1 MTSELEPIVQQIN
14 TGDYQNAER
23 ALRSLLT
30 EDPRNS
36 DAWILL
42 ANLVQ
47 DPVQKEACYRRV
59 LHIDPGNRRAARR
72 LEALSGQPP
81 TRTDFEHERFGALKA
96 GELQVSAD
104 TETSSGGASVMLT
117 EAERKEDGTP
127 SLEQQLQVVRL
138 RTEERNQGFLSRLFP
153 RRRKPERKRGEL
165 SLAEMIE
172 LAGGGLPPGERRQCP
187 NPRCGATV
195 SKDAQKCPWC
205 GEAL

>member
-1 MTSELEPIVQQIN
+1 MTSDLELIVERIN
-14 TGDYQNAER
+14 AGDYQNAER

-30 EDPRNS
+30 EDPRNA
-36 DAWILL
+36 DAWMLL
-42 ANLVQ
+42 AGLVQ
-47 DPVQKEACYRRV
+47 DPLQKEACYQRV
-59 LHIDPGNRRAARR
+59 LRIDPGNRRAARR

-81 TRTDFEHERFGALKA
+81 ALTELEYERFEALKA
-96 GELQVSAD
+96 GEAQVSAD
-104 TETSSGGASVMLT
+104 AETSSDVSSPMSAQ
-117 EAERKEDGTP
+117 AERKEDGTP
-127 SLEQQLQVVRL
+127 SLEQHLQAVRM
-138 RTEERNQGFLSRLFP
+138 RTGEQNQGFLSRLFP
-153 RRRKPERKRGEL
+153 RRRKPKKKPGEL